1 MRVTIIRDDGVVGV
15 DGVFRSVDLSGMPEG
30 VRAMQWD
37 GEAGHVEYDDN
48 EIANARIETIAA
60 IQAFIDLWNAA
71 VPAPVEPIPA
81 DLIAAA
87 HARINGA
94 YDAAVHSLTAGY
106 PQTEIDSWSKQE
118 SEARAWQLDRDSS
131 TPWIDAAATA
141 RDITRDAMAVLIL
154 NNANALAPMHGALT
168 GKRQSLRDAINA
180 LGPNATQEQ
189 LDLIQWSQ
197 P

>member
-1 MRVTIIRDDGVVGV
+1 MLYEIIKQLYPDIPIDAFSLRDDGKG
-15 DGVFRSVDLSGMPEG
+15 P
-30 VRAMQWD
+30 
-37 GEAGHVEYDDN
+37 Y
-48 EIANARIETIAA
+48 IETWRYRLP
-60 IQAFIDLWNAA
+60 QPTQEQIDAGV
-71 VPAPVEPIPA
+71 VPTTPVPTVSLTET
-81 DLIAAA
+81 A
-87 HARINGA
+87 HARINAA
-94 YDAAVHSLTAGY
+94 YDAAVHALTAGY

-118 SEARAWQLDRDSS
+118 SEARAWQLNRNSP

-154 NNANALAPMHGALT
+154 NNANLLAPLHGALT

-189 LDLIQWSQ
+189 LDSIQWSQ